1 MGDRAWG
8 VAGAAIER
16 PQRGGRGVLARA
28 AIAARGETSPL
39 SYREEREA
47 RRLETVGGFVGFG
60 D

>member
-1 MGDRAWG
+1 MGDRALG

-16 PQRGGRGVLARA
+16 PQRGARRIGA
-28 AIAARGETSPL
+28 CGNSREGETSPL